1 MLFSS
6 STPRLRTI
14 HTDEG
19 CTFKKMR
26 RKINGRVYGVQRV
39 ISLFLKGHECHILL
53 YLKSRS
59 THKKMHKSGT
69 KKCESVGW
77 GIIELLLNLL

>member
-14 HTDEG
+14 HIGEG
-19 CTFKKMR
+19 CNFKKMR
-26 RKINGRVYGVQRV
+26 RKINGRVYGVQRA

-59 THKKMHKSGT
+59 TQKDAKKFGPKNAKVLG
-69 KKCESVGW
+69 G
-77 GIIELLLNLL
+77 ELSSFS